1 MTRLRL
7 TRAVAIA
14 AAFGVLPLIASCADE
29 QAPTPLEPAAS
40 VAGYQRLLI
49 MQPVLS
55 AETASGEASPVE
67 VVWLRPVMKSEPLHL
82 PRN

>member
-29 QAPTPLEPAAS
+29 HVPTPVEPAAS
-40 VAGYQRLLI
+40 AAGYQRLLI

-55 AETASGEASPVE
+55 AEAATGEVSPVK
-67 VVWLRPVMKSEPLHL
+67 VVWLRPVMKSEPLHQ
-82 PRN
+82 PGK